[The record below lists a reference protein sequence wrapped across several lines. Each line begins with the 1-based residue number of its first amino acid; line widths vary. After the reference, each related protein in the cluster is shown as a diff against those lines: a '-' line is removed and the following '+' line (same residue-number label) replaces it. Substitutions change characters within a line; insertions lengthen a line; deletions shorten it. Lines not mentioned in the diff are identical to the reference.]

1 MISSTK
7 RRLARGIGAG
17 LAAAAA
23 FGTLGVSAASASSGP
38 APLAGITVPGDPT
51 AAPATLVASLEGRNE
66 VTGGAPAGQ
75 ALELIGL
82 QGSTLSYSVTWRGI
96 GTPTEADIH
105 AGVRG
110 ADGPVVVPLFTTP
123 PPADGFASGSVT
135 VTDPALL
142 AALRSDPGGFY
153 TDLHTAKF
161 PGGAVRAQLHLLNHP
176 VATSGVAA
184 LQESVALGSQIY
196 ACTAQPDGSFA
207 FTQHDVDAHLTD
219 DIHHTFVRPLA
230 GTPQWQAPDGSAV
243 SGAVVARNANGA
255 GNIAELNLD
264 ATQIGTSTGLLA
276 HAVEVLR
283 LNTARR
289 RRPGRP
295 LRPAGHPDR
304 QRPLPGRLR
313 VHQRLAPPDSPHR
326 RTGIAAAADPRA
338 AARRD
343 GPGPLGPGP
352 SRRQPS
358 TRRPRRR
365 AWNKTTPTTTR
376 KTSRGAVGRPR

>member
-1 MISSTK
+1 MSGLG
-7 RRLARGIGAG
+7 RRPAAVRTSPRGPCQQAPAADSWKDNQHDQQYETPPGPRDRRRPSRRGRVRHARRQR
-17 LAAAAA
+17 
-23 FGTLGVSAASASSGP
+23 GVSEQRS
-38 APLAGITVPGDPT
+38 
-51 AAPATLVASLEGRNE
+51 
-66 VTGGAPAGQ
+66 GQ

-110 ADGPVVVPLFTTP
+110 VDGPVVVPLFTTP

-135 VTDPALL
+135 VTDPTLL

-153 TDLHTAKF
+153 TDLHTTKF

-176 VATSGVAA
+176 VATSGAAA

-243 SGAVVARNANGA
+243 SGKVVTKNANGA

-264 ATQIGTSTGLLA
+264 ATQIGASAGLLA

-283 LNTARR
+283 LNTA
-289 RRPGRP
+289 GGVA
-295 LRPAGHPDR
+295 PAGTCDP
-304 QRPLPGRLR
+304 QATP
-313 VHQRLAPPDSPHR
+313 
-326 RTGIAAAADPRA
+326 IASVPYQADYVFIN
-338 AARRD
+338 
-343 GPGPLGPGP
+343 G
-352 SRRQPS
+352 
-358 TRRPRRR
+358 
-365 AWNKTTPTTTR
+365 
-376 KTSRGAVGRPR
+376 